1 MLIRVTSRDAAPR
14 QGALLG
20 AGGLAPDVV
29 IDFCTVSV
37 VLPPGPEVV
46 TWDFSL
52 TSSEQPEIPIPKP
65 VKNTPIIVV
74 VMIFR
79 INFASDLEIA
89 AARDL
94 A

>member
-1 MLIRVTSRDAAPR
+1 
-14 QGALLG
+14 LLG
-20 AGGLAPDVV
+20 AGGFSPDVV

-65 VKNTPIIVV
+65 VKNTPIIIVL
-74 VMIFR
+74 
-79 INFASDLEIA
+79 INFRMNLASDLGNA
-89 AARDL
+89 AASDL